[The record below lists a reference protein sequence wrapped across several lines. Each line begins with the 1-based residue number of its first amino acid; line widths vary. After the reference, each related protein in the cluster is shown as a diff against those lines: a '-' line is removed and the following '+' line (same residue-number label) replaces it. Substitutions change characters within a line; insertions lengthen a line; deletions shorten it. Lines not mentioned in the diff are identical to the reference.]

1 VHPVEDGYCRL
12 CWQFAWEVAR
22 RQLETFGGRRRSAS
36 SVFAAYGHGR
46 LPGHQLVLHV
56 GQKQGRHGRQVPPDL
71 RQRTA
76 IPLLMAPA
84 ASRPATEP
92 VQLRL
97 VDPPREYTRVDPDIP
112 RVDPDNPW
120 LAWALSLVGRRSE
133 ARGWNLDRRDNV
145 VRGLRIVLTDHAA
158 GDTITYTAIAPALQ
172 ARKVTISRVVEV
184 LTEMNLLVDD
194 RPSTFE
200 AWLER
205 KLEGLAPG
213 IATDVEAWLRTL
225 RYGGPRTPA
234 LGPAAVYHRLSHLR
248 PALDAWSERF
258 DHLREVTRDD
268 VLAVLEGHHG
278 MHRRDLHVAL
288 RSLFAHCQRRK
299 TIFRN
304 PTARI
309 RVGIKPDLVLQPL
322 PADELAA
329 AVSAATTPATRLL
342 VAIAAIYGVRPAAT
356 RALRLD
362 DVDLGNRRLLIA
374 GVDRPIDDLTHHV
387 LLGWLEYRRA
397 RWPDT
402 ANPYLLINQMTATG
416 TTSVASNWTTK
427 AVRGHTSLDKLRA
440 DRQLEEALA
449 SGGDPLHLA
458 VMFGVDPGTAMR
470 YANAARQLLTS
481 QAEDHTATS
490 STRTQGSNRPTD
502 PEHP

>member
-1 VHPVEDGYCRL
+1 
-12 CWQFAWEVAR
+12 
-22 RQLETFGGRRRSAS
+22 
-36 SVFAAYGHGR
+36 VFAAYGHGR
-46 LPGHQLVLHV
+46 LPGHQLLLHV
-56 GQKQGRHGRQVPPDL
+56 GQKQGRHGRQVPLDL
-71 RQRTA
+71 RLRTA

-84 ASRPATEP
+84 APRPAAEP

-97 VDPPREYTRVDPDIP
+97 VDPPRDYTRVDPDIP

-133 ARGWNLDRRDNV
+133 ARGWNRDRRDNV

-158 GDTITYTAIAPALQ
+158 GDTITYTAIAPALR
-172 ARKVTISRVVEV
+172 ARNVTIDRVVEV

-200 AWLER
+200 TWLER

-213 IATDVEAWLRTL
+213 ISRDVEAWLRTL
-225 RYGGPRTPA
+225 RYGGPRTRA
-234 LGPAAVYHRLSHLR
+234 LERHATWHRFSHAR
-248 PALDAWSERF
+248 PALAAWSARF

-268 VLAVLEGHHG
+268 VLAVLDSYHG
-278 MHRRDLHVAL
+278 AQRRDLHIAL

-309 RVGIKPDLVLQPL
+309 RVGIRPAQILQPL
-322 PADELAA
+322 PADELRAT
-329 AVSAATTPATRLL
+329 VNAATTPATRLL

-374 GVDRPIDDLTHHV
+374 GADRPIDDLTYHA
-387 LLGWLEYRRA
+387 LLAWLEYRRA

-402 ANPYLLINQMTATG
+402 ANPHLLINQVTATG
-416 TTSVASNWTTK
+416 ITPVSSSWTCR
-427 AVRGHTSLDKLRA
+427 ALRGYTSLEKLRA

-449 SGGDPLHLA
+449 SGGDPLPSCSGSTPA
-458 VMFGVDPGTAMR
+458 PRSATPTPP
-470 YANAARQLLTS
+470 ANCSPRRPKTTPPPVRCEPKGRIAPQPPNTP
-481 QAEDHTATS
+481 EFIP
-490 STRTQGSNRPTD
+490 RTLQFR
-502 PEHP
+502 